1 MDLEL
6 SNTHSLNVSVIE
18 LHAQNEGRFPRAKTV
33 QLTRASDKNPFNLLV
48 SLECI
53 IAHYARLQLDTPHF
67 FPFSNKEND

>member
-1 MDLEL
+1 MKGDSLEL
-6 SNTHSLNVSVIE
+6 
-18 LHAQNEGRFPRAKTV
+18 K

-67 FPFSNKEND
+67 FPFLNKEND